1 MEETQ
6 RPCKRV
12 VDSQT
17 EQTYLMRPNYLNCYG
32 NLFGGQL
39 MGWIDEIASI
49 VAMRHCEADITT
61 AAIDN
66 LNYKEGATVNDVVVL
81 RGKITHVGRTS
92 MEVRVDTYVES
103 RHGIRKVINRAY
115 VVMVAVDEH
124 HHPIPVPGLIVES
137 ENDRAEWEGGEK
149 RYVLQNSLGIR
160 RNRYS
165 GIERIRCGPS
175 ASVFWLYILK
185 ALRSEKSV
193 GIRKRKISARLRYEE
208 KAVSQKP

>member
-49 VAMRHCEADITT
+49 VAMRH
-61 AAIDN
+61 
-66 LNYKEGATVNDVVVL
+66 
-81 RGKITHVGRTS
+81 
-92 MEVRVDTYVES
+92 
-103 RHGIRKVINRAY
+103 GIRKVINRAY

-149 RYVLQNSLGIR
+149 RY
-160 RNRYS
+160 
-165 GIERIRCGPS
+165 
-175 ASVFWLYILK
+175 
-185 ALRSEKSV
+185 
-193 GIRKRKISARLRYEE
+193 RLRKQRRKEGF
-208 KAVSQKP
+208 

>member
-1 MEETQ
+1 
-6 RPCKRV
+6 
-12 VDSQT
+12 
-17 EQTYLMRPNYLNCYG
+17 
-32 NLFGGQL
+32 

-66 LNYKEGATVNDVVVL
+66 LNFKEGATVNDVVVL
-81 RGKITHVGRTS
+81 RGKITYVGRTS

-149 RYVLQNSLGIR
+149 RYQLRKQR
-160 RNRYS
+160 RRE
-165 GIERIRCGPS
+165 G
-175 ASVFWLYILK
+175 F
-185 ALRSEKSV
+185 
-193 GIRKRKISARLRYEE
+193 
-208 KAVSQKP
+208 

>member
-1 MEETQ
+1 MNG
-6 RPCKRV
+6 KRV
-12 VDSQT
+12 ADSYS
-17 EQTYLMRPNYLNCYG
+17 EQVQILTQANINGYHR
-32 NLFGGQL
+32 LFGGQL

-66 LNYKEGATVNDVVVL
+66 LNFKEGATVNDVVVL
-81 RGKITHVGRTS
+81 RGKITYVGRTS

-137 ENDRAEWEGGEK
+137 ENDKAEWEGGEK
-149 RYVLQNSLGIR
+149 RYQLRKQR
-160 RNRYS
+160 RKE
-165 GIERIRCGPS
+165 G
-175 ASVFWLYILK
+175 F
-185 ALRSEKSV
+185 
-193 GIRKRKISARLRYEE
+193 
-208 KAVSQKP
+208 

>member
-1 MEETQ
+1 MCNGRKKDITMEETQ

-17 EQTYLMRPNYLNCYG
+17 EQTYLMRPNYLNC
-32 NLFGGQL
+32 
-39 MGWIDEIASI
+39 
-49 VAMRHCEADITT
+49 HCAADITT

-66 LNYKEGATVNDVVVL
+66 LNFKEGATVNDVVVL
-81 RGKITHVGRTS
+81 RGKITYVGRTS

-149 RYVLQNSLGIR
+149 RY
-160 RNRYS
+160 
-165 GIERIRCGPS
+165 
-175 ASVFWLYILK
+175 
-185 ALRSEKSV
+185 
-193 GIRKRKISARLRYEE
+193 RLRKQRRKEGF
-208 KAVSQKP
+208 